1 MTYYFST
8 PHVAEGP
15 MAYNPLHIRFKIN
28 RGITVINEGGVYR
41 ETRYP
46 SQEELQA
53 ATKYYLGGIRY
64 EVTSAE
70 KASLE
75 AAGYTVETV

>member
-1 MTYYFST
+1 MAFYFT
-8 PHVAEGP
+8 PPTVDEGP
-15 MAYNPLHIRFKIN
+15 AGYNRLHFRYKLK

-41 ETRYP
+41 QARYP
-46 SQEELQA
+46 SLIELNA
-53 ATKYYLGGIRY
+53 ATKYYLGGYRHL
-64 EVTSAE
+64 VNAAE